1 MLNAEGLAVGI
12 REELGGGQRDG
23 VGTGGCVAGCG
34 ERGGDGGRRE
44 EKECVLH
51 IDLFGLFVLL
61 VKEKNGF
68 QYAVPAVYKGTNE
81 RRMNEWLVHCTNRA
95 GKEKKDEWQWWQ

>member
-1 MLNAEGLAVGI
+1 MLDAECLAVGV
-12 REELGGGQRDG
+12 REELGGGQGDG
-23 VGTGGCVAGCG
+23 VGTGGFVARGG

-61 VKEKNGF
+61 VNG
-68 QYAVPAVYKGTNE
+68 
-81 RRMNEWLVHCTNRA
+81 
-95 GKEKKDEWQWWQ
+95 